1 MLDIKKL
8 SIKASHIIFI
18 SDIHFGKHVNSEEW
32 QDNMRN
38 YFYNFFLPHVKKI
51 KASLK
56 EDEKLVCIN
65 LGDTYDDRKA
75 IDINVTN
82 LAIDVVEDI
91 AKEIPMYIL
100 NGNHDLA
107 KKTNLGNT
115 SLRTIEYI
123 PNVTL
128 ITDPTLLT
136 LQYGDKL
143 TTKIIAIPYLGSTEL
158 ETNYLVEYNKKA
170 KYALMHTELTKM
182 KMDNGMTITNGANP
196 DMFKG
201 LILSGHIHK
210 RQESKHVIYVG
221 APYHMNK
228 GDINNDCGLYVLDL
242 AKDDLSFTKNTYS
255 PIYHSIQIDEYDSMS
270 LAERQSFFNNN
281 YNYVIINEDDVP
293 KYKKKY
299 DLNNL
304 GLGTTAK
311 KVTLITNKKHQ
322 SIDASVAEYKEKSIS
337 ELINESINQLE
348 IDNDSK
354 TRLYSLSNMYLHE
367 AEQQL
372 IND

>member
-38 YFYNFFLPHVKKI
+38 YFYNFFLPHVKKV
-51 KASLK
+51 KATLK

-123 PNVTL
+123 PNVT
-128 ITDPTLLT
+128 
-136 LQYGDKL
+136 
-143 TTKIIAIPYLGSTEL
+143 E
-158 ETNYLVEYNKKA
+158 
-170 KYALMHTELTKM
+170 M
-182 KMDNGMTITNGANP
+182 KD
-196 DMFKG
+196 
-201 LILSGHIHK
+201 
-210 RQESKHVIYVG
+210 
-221 APYHMNK
+221 
-228 GDINNDCGLYVLDL
+228 
-242 AKDDLSFTKNTYS
+242 
-255 PIYHSIQIDEYDSMS
+255 SIK
-270 LAERQSFFNNN
+270 
-281 YNYVIINEDDVP
+281 V
-293 KYKKKY
+293 
-299 DLNNL
+299 
-304 GLGTTAK
+304 
-311 KVTLITNKKHQ
+311 KVTY
-322 SIDASVAEYKEKSIS
+322 VVKEKIGIY
-337 ELINESINQLE
+337 E
-348 IDNDSK
+348 
-354 TRLYSLSNMYLHE
+354 
-367 AEQQL
+367 QL
-372 IND
+372 IY